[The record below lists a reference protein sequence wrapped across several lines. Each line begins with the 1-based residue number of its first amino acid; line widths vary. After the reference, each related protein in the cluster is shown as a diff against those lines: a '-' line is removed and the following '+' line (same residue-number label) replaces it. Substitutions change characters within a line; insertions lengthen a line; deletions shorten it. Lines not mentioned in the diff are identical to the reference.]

1 MHHVVC
7 LNGNA
12 PVEDT
17 FAPLGAQ
24 LHGEVALVLK
34 DREAYSRAPGDSL
47 TLADEVAGVCRI
59 TDEQGLSSFHLLG
72 YSAGAVVAL
81 ALTAV
86 HPERVKTLALIEP
99 PWSGN
104 DTASADAKALHD
116 ALDHVLNEVP
126 LSQRMAAFRQAI
138 MRPGESPAPLPP
150 GPVPTG
156 ASMRAVQGAVLWQAM
171 RTATIDTQRLRRFTA
186 PVYVA
191 VGTRSHPGFRAT
203 ADELVSLFPH
213 ASLGVYEGADHF
225 EIHTQYADRLATAL
239 RTLWT
244 HEKSSQKTA

>member
-12 PVEDT
+12 PVKDT

-34 DREAYSRAPGDSL
+34 DREAYSRAPGERL

-59 TDEQGLSSFHLLG
+59 VDEKGLSSFHLLG

-81 ALTAV
+81 ALTAA
-86 HPERVKTLALIEP
+86 HPERVKTLAVIEP

-104 DTASADAKALHD
+104 DTASAEAKALHE
-116 ALDHVLNEVP
+116 ALDYVLTKVP

-150 GPVPTG
+150 GLLPAW
-156 ASMRAVQGAVLWQAM
+156 ASLRAAQGALLWQAI
-171 RTATIDTQRLRRFTA
+171 RAATLEKERLKRFTA

-191 VGTRSHPGFRAT
+191 VGTRSHPGFWAT
-203 ADELVSLFPH
+203 AEEVVSIFPR
-213 ASLGVYEGADHF
+213 ASLEVYDGADHF
-225 EIHTQYADRLATAL
+225 AIHTQYVDRLAAAL

-244 HEKSSQKTA
+244 QDQMSHRTG